1 MAAWRRRA
9 LEYFPQLGAELQ
21 DSEYSIYM
29 LFFDL
34 LPMVRHAHDLGEAE
48 LARRI
53 YEFAEWCL
61 NQTTGDLSNAAGVAF
76 YEHLFDSNCHRAE
89 TIRRLSPDVIATCR
103 PLWEARL
110 SEDEMAELRP
120 LMPRRIRRG

>member
-9 LEYFPQLGAELQ
+9 LEYFPQLRAELQ
-21 DSEYSIYM
+21 RAEYTIYM

-34 LPMVRHAHDLGEAE
+34 LPMVRADHESGDAE

-76 YEHLFDSNCHRAE
+76 YEHLFDSNCHRAA

-110 SEDEMAELRP
+110 SAHEMAELRP
-120 LMPRRIRRG
+120 LIPRQIRRG